1 MHSIVDINGDPI
13 EILVAPDQVANE
25 IVADLNIIGK
35 SISSLSDQEIDEIVD
50 QKTDEIA
57 DGYREN
63 GFDEEE
69 YRIIFV
75 EYLRISQI
83 LKTYR

>member
-1 MHSIVDINGDPI
+1 MYSIVDNGDPI
-13 EILVAPDQVANE
+13 EILVAPDQVASE
-25 IVADLNIIGK
+25 IVADLTIIGK

-63 GFDEEE
+63 GFAEEE